1 MIRQDLRFVNRTYN
15 LYNYTSRARNKNSA
29 TRCRAF
35 QCGGNVQKLK
45 RTAGLRVVFQ
55 AVLVGGA
62 AGVFAEGVGE
72 VALR

>member
-1 MIRQDLRFVNRTYN
+1 MSIARIVYTIIQVARATKTARQDVALFN
-15 LYNYTSRARNKNSA
+15 AAGMCKNSKE
-29 TRCRAF
+29 RR
-35 QCGGNVQKLK
+35 GSG
-45 RTAGLRVVFQ
+45 VVFQ